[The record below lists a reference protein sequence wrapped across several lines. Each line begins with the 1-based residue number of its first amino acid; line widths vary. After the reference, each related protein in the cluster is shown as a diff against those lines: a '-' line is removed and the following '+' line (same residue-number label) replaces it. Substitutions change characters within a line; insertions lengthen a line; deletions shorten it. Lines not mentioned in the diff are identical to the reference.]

1 MTVTTEN
8 LTELRAE
15 IDKLDDRLLELLT
28 RRMRISREIGQYKK
42 EHDMPVLQTQRYEEL
57 LARRAAQAVELG
69 MDREFMRTG
78 FQASHEESIRQ
89 QMRILN
95 NR

>member
-1 MTVTTEN
+1 M
-8 LTELRAE
+8 ELSEIRAK
-15 IDKLDDRLLELLT
+15 IDAVDDRLLELLT

-69 MDREFMRTG
+69 MDREFMRTV
-78 FQASHEESIRQ
+78 FQAIHEESIRQ